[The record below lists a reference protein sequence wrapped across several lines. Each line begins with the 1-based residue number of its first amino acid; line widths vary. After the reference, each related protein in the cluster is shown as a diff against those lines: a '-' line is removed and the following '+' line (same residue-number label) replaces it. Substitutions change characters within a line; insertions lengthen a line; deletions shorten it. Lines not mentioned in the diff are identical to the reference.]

1 MCEDKTNES
10 EDIRPLKEQ
19 VEAYIFDAVAEFEE
33 VTGLTVTEVEII
45 HRRPIGFEREP
56 YMEVNLITK

>member
-10 EDIRPLKEQ
+10 EDIRPLREQ
-19 VEAYIFDAVAEFEE
+19 VESYIFDAIAEFEE
-33 VTGLTVTEVEII
+33 VTGLTVTEVEVI
-45 HRRPIGFEREP
+45 HRRPIGFERKE